1 MDLEQLDDL
10 EQRINQAVKLIEKL
24 KIETQEL
31 HKANSELSSE
41 SRSKDV
47 LIQQLRE
54 ENEHLKEM
62 RNESSLGKDKEAK
75 IRSKVQQMLARLD
88 ELQYNL

>member
-1 MDLEQLDDL
+1 MALEQLDDL
-10 EQRINQAVKLIEKL
+10 EKRINQAVKLIEKL
-24 KIETQEL
+24 KFENQEL
-31 HKANSELSSE
+31 HKTNSELRSE

-54 ENEHLKEM
+54 ENDRLKETQ
-62 RNESSLGKDKEAK
+62 NESPLGKEKEAK
-75 IRSKVQQMLARLD
+75 IRSKVEQMLARLD